1 MPNSAPANPPAS
13 ALCLFG
19 AGAHGRVV
27 ASQVCRFL
35 QRKVIFADNRTEV
48 PGLEIVFQG
57 IETIVAHEVVI
68 TIGDNAVRRN
78 LHAQLQA
85 PLSSALVME
94 PCRVFSDQIGA
105 GSQVLA
111 GVIINTGAS
120 IGRGTIVNSSA
131 IVEHDVQVGDFCHL
145 APGSVIGGGARLG
158 ANVLLGTNATVL
170 PGISVAA
177 GSVIGAGAVV
187 THDIASPGT
196 YVGAP
201 ARRIASGHA
210 GRFDYPCSEA
220 EL

>member
-27 ASQVCRFL
+27 ASQVRRFL
-35 QRKVIFADNRTEV
+35 QRKVIFADNRAKV
-48 PGLEIVFQG
+48 SGLEIAFQG
-57 IETIVAHEVVI
+57 IETILGHEVAI
-68 TIGDNAVRRN
+68 TIGDNAVRRD

-85 PLSSALVME
+85 PLAAALVME

-111 GVIINTGAS
+111 GAIVNTGAC
-120 IGRGTIVNSSA
+120 IGRGTIINSGA

-145 APGSVIGGGARLG
+145 APGSVIGGGAHLS

-170 PGISVAA
+170 PGVSVAA
-177 GSVIGAGAVV
+177 GSLIGAGAVV
-187 THDIASPGT
+187 TRDITCPGT
-196 YVGAP
+196 YVGVP
-201 ARRIASGHA
+201 ARQIG
-210 GRFDYPCSEA
+210 
-220 EL
+220 